1 MKKQLI
7 IISLILATVTAFAQ
21 EPTQP
26 QAEATQATTEKA
38 VCHHRVNLHVGGAVT
53 NNIYAKSP
61 EIQRMLAMGSSF
73 EIGYTYF
80 FNDFV
85 GLGFGLGVQDLAAKL
100 KTNIHGRVIGLE
112 YGSLQPDRVYDL
124 LYSTNDLIE
133 KQHLLALYVPLTVQF
148 EHKVNGGK
156 NGIYGAI
163 GVQGYFPLR
172 GSSKLANGE
181 LITKGYEEYLNVY
194 YQNDM
199 PQHGMGTY
207 DFNGKNIIKTGKGGL
222 RCSIDILGEFGGIFE
237 INNKA
242 DFYVGAYASYGF
254 LDILPKPENYHTFV
268 DVAATEQAVKYNGL
282 LGSDYIK
289 KYNTQNARHLKEK
302 FNLLQVG
309 LKVGVHIKPCGKAD
323 KSLRKQF
330 YEEMMKRS
338 NEPAKGSSEIVY
350 IIPQCC
356 EETKAEEPKQLL
368 SPIAGKQA
376 NKENANLKEL
386 ADILAVTKIL
396 FDLDKDD
403 PKVAKKDDQNIEKVA
418 TILKNDPSLVL
429 IVEGYTCILGSEEH
443 NKKLAKRRAE
453 HTRDYFISKGVPA
466 DQIETYS
473 YTATEETNIQN
484 IPSDNKE
491 EHRAAIFRIR
501 KR

>member
-1 MKKQLI
+1 M
-7 IISLILATVTAFAQ
+7 
-21 EPTQP
+21 
-26 QAEATQATTEKA
+26 
-38 VCHHRVNLHVGGAVT
+38 
-53 NNIYAKSP
+53 
-61 EIQRMLAMGSSF
+61 
-73 EIGYTYF
+73 
-80 FNDFV
+80 
-85 GLGFGLGVQDLAAKL
+85 
-100 KTNIHGRVIGLE
+100 
-112 YGSLQPDRVYDL
+112 
-124 LYSTNDLIE
+124 
-133 KQHLLALYVPLTVQF
+133 
-148 EHKVNGGK
+148 
-156 NGIYGAI
+156 
-163 GVQGYFPLR
+163 
-172 GSSKLANGE
+172 
-181 LITKGYEEYLNVY
+181 
-194 YQNDM
+194 
-199 PQHGMGTY
+199 
-207 DFNGKNIIKTGKGGL
+207 
-222 RCSIDILGEFGGIFE
+222 
-237 INNKA
+237 
-242 DFYVGAYASYGF
+242 
-254 LDILPKPENYHTFV
+254 
-268 DVAATEQAVKYNGL
+268 